1 MDISKLKTD
10 EDKAQG
16 TWIKAPFSEDDESP
30 AEFLIAYTGTSKAY
44 KRALVRGTRKH
55 SQVELK
61 QKPELAEAITRE
73 AIADG
78 ILLDWRGVRE
88 GDKPLPCT
96 RENKL
101 RVLAIPEIQEWLWT
115 QANEAANFRAEALAE
130 DAAALKSGDSV
141 AP

>member
-10 EDKAQG
+10 DKKAKG
-16 TWIKAPFSEDDESP
+16 TWIKAPWSEDDETP
-30 AEFLIAYTGTSKAY
+30 AEFLIAYTGASKEY
-44 KRALVRGTRKH
+44 KRTLVKGTRKY

-61 QKPELAEAITRE
+61 NKPELAEAITRE
-73 AIADG
+73 AIAEG
-78 ILLDWRGVRE
+78 ILLDWRGVKE

-101 RVLAIPEIQEWLWT
+101 LVLSIPEIQEWVWN

-130 DAAALKSGDSV
+130 DADTLKSGDPV
-141 AP
+141 AS